1 MCHLTKKHKDRT
13 LGSQSR
19 ALEVCGVVYDPN
31 APLPPVRTVQRA
43 STEES
48 RLESNQAD
56 GDGYPQEMEYSTAS
70 DEEEDQDTYAVKTEA
85 TENPEQQTR
94 IEESTPALPPA
105 APSNTNGSTKQSISS
120 IIDNPESTAP
130 PPSSSETPASAS
142 QEQTTPVKE
151 KVEPTEPSPDRE
163 PSETKE
169 AEVKTEAK

>member
-56 GDGYPQEMEYSTAS
+56 GDGYPQEMEYSTGS

-85 TENPEQQTR
+85 TDNLEQQTR
-94 IEESTPALPPA
+94 IEQSTPALPPA
-105 APSNTNGSTKQSISS
+105 APSNTNGSVKQSISS

-130 PPSSSETPASAS
+130 PPSSETPASAS
-142 QEQTTPVKE
+142 QEQTTPARE
-151 KVEPTEPSPDRE
+151 KIEPTEPSSDRE
-163 PSETKE
+163 PSETQE

>member
-31 APLPPVRTVQRA
+31 APLPPVRMVQRA

-56 GDGYPQEMEYSTAS
+56 GDGYPQEMEYSTDS
-70 DEEEDQDTYAVKTEA
+70 DEEDDQDTYAVKTE
-85 TENPEQQTR
+85 TTDNPEQQTR
-94 IEESTPALPPA
+94 IEQSTPALPPA
-105 APSNTNGSTKQSISS
+105 APSNANGSTKQSISS

-130 PPSSSETPASAS
+130 PPSSEMPASAS

-151 KVEPTEPSPDRE
+151 KIEPTEPSSDRE